1 MQIVGPFCPWKTVIL
16 YGFSN
21 AREETRARE
30 QLLPR
35 EKVSGKA
42 RTRLGPAQRTS
53 GRRSE
58 WHTAKL
64 LLSVVYIKRG
74 CQGCQG
80 FKSANLGGGVS
91 PCTHQRPPGKGSF
104 NVGLSDL
111 VFKALSLTSFQRSR
125 SPESLAGRE
134 YLILPPS
141 CLQAIAHV

>member
-1 MQIVGPFCPWKTVIL
+1 MQIVGHFCPWKTAIL
-16 YGFSN
+16 YRFSN
-21 AREETRARE
+21 AREETRAQE

-53 GRRSE
+53 GRRGE

-80 FKSANLGGGVS
+80 FQSANLGGGGS
-91 PCTHQRPPGKGSF
+91 PCTHQRPGKGSF